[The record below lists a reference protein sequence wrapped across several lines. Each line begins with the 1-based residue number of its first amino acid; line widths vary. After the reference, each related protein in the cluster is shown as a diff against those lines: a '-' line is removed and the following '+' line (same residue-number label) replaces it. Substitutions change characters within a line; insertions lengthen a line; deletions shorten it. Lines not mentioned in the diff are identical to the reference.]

1 MITYE
6 RQEWIIVNI
15 DGRKVGKIKIIEKKW
30 RDLFQYFPNGCK
42 VGGVIFDTLDACKK
56 SLEGI

>member
-30 RDLFQYFPNGCK
+30 RDLFQYFPMGSK

-56 SLEGI
+56 SLEGP

>member
-15 DGRKVGKIKIIEKKW
+15 DGRKVGKIKIIEKK
-30 RDLFQYFPNGCK
+30 LVLGEE
-42 VGGVIFDTLDACKK
+42 FDFW
-56 SLEGI
+56 